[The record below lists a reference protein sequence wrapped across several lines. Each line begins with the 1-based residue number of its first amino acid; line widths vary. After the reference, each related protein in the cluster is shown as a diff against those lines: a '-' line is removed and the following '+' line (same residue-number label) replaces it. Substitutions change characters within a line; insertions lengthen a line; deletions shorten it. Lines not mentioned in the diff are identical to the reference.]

1 MRPLFWRDLILSERK
16 EKTIHVFKLIGEN
29 FVRFL
34 FSVLFVSVFQMIFG
48 VENTLAGVAASV
60 AITMYP
66 AMDTGLKPLPMCG
79 VIIGLFLGSGIAA
92 ELSVISPW
100 LALPVHFLFVAAVMV
115 LCGTPLEIKTFICFL
130 LSFVFCQA
138 TPVPLEAFPMRMLC
152 LFTGSVLTAVC
163 TLVWWKHKGY
173 GTNGISI
180 RRQIHLSAKTGGLSC
195 AWPPALPSQ
204 CLPPPCWG

>member
-1 MRPLFWRDLILSERK
+1 
-16 EKTIHVFKLIGEN
+16 
-29 FVRFL
+29 
-34 FSVLFVSVFQMIFG
+34 MIFG

-115 LCGTPLEIKTFICFL
+115 LCGTPLEIKTFICF
-130 LSFVFCQA
+130 
-138 TPVPLEAFPMRMLC
+138 
-152 LFTGSVLTAVC
+152 
-163 TLVWWKHKGY
+163 Y
-173 GTNGISI
+173 
-180 RRQIHLSAKTGGLSC
+180 
-195 AWPPALPSQ
+195 
-204 CLPPPCWG
+204 